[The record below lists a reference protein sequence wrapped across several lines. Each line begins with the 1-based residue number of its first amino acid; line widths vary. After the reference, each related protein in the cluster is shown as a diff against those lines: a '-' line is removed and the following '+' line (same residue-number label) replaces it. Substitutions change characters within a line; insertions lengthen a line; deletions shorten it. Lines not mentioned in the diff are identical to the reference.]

1 MMGSMSI
8 GEVARWAGVRP
19 STLRYYEG
27 VGLLPSPERANG
39 RRRYDGEVLR
49 EVLDR
54 LAVVRV
60 AQQAGFTI
68 SEIRTLLDGFSED
81 TPPSERWRVLARE
94 KLMEVDA
101 LIGRA
106 LGMKDLLERGL
117 RCECLRLEECSLV
130 GDERTNVGLGGA
142 RILVACC
149 CQGPPKFGDGH
160 HHVALPNDNRRHH

>member
-1 MMGSMSI
+1 MGSMSI
-8 GEVARWAGVRP
+8 GEVAQWAGVRP

-27 VGLLPSPERANG
+27 VGLLPPPERTNG

-68 SEIRTLLDGFSED
+68 SEIRTLLDGFSSD

-94 KLMEVDA
+94 KLTEVEA
-101 LIGRA
+101 LVERA
-106 LGMKDLLERGL
+106 QGMKRLLERGL
-117 RCECLRLEECSLV
+117 RCECLRLEDCEL
-130 GDERTNVGLGGA
+130 LG
-142 RILVACC
+142 R
-149 CQGPPKFGDGH
+149 
-160 HHVALPNDNRRHH
+160 

>member
-1 MMGSMSI
+1 MGSMNI

-27 VGLLPSPERANG
+27 VGLLPSPERTNG

-54 LAVVRV
+54 LTIVRV

-94 KLMEVDA
+94 KLTEVDA
-101 LIGRA
+101 LIERA

-130 GDERTNVGLGGA
+130 GDERTPE
-142 RILVACC
+142 RW
-149 CQGPPKFGDGH
+149 P
-160 HHVALPNDNRRHH
+160 R

>member
-1 MMGSMSI
+1 MGSMNI

-27 VGLLPSPERANG
+27 VGLLPSPERTNG

-54 LAVVRV
+54 LTIVRV

-94 KLMEVDA
+94 KLTEVDA
-101 LIGRA
+101 LIERA

-130 GDERTNVGLGGA
+130 GDERPNVDLDK
-142 RILVACC
+142 
-149 CQGPPKFGDGH
+149 QE
-160 HHVALPNDNRRHH
+160 